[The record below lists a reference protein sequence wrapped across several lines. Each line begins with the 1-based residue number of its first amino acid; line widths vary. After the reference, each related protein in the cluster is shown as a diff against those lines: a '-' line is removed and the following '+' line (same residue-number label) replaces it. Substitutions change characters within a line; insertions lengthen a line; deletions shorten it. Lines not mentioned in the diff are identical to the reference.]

1 MVFSELRLH
10 TWLPN
15 SFQKLLPALT
25 LTTPRVAFKLPSPT
39 KALFIFLAWH
49 AKLQAGQS
57 KRSLCPPVFSGDPRL
72 AVPC

>member
-1 MVFSELRLH
+1 VVFSELRLH

-15 SFQKLLPALT
+15 SFQKVLPALT

-49 AKLQAGQS
+49 SKLHAGQN
-57 KRSLCPPVFSGDPRL
+57 KRSLCPLVSSGDTRL
-72 AVPC
+72 AAPC